1 MRDRVLTKNGFQP
14 FPKRIEEQAIKQ
26 GSKAAPADTG
36 IEEPLVSNSN
46 AKAKQELAIKMNDE
60 AKKQAEMD
68 KLIKERAA
76 AKALEAKKF
85 EEAKKL

>member
-14 FPKRIEEQAIKQ
+14 FPKRTEEQAIKQ

-36 IEEPLVSNSN
+36 IEEPLIKPE
-46 AKAKQELAIKMNDE
+46 AKAKQELAIKMNEDS
-60 AKKQAEMD
+60 KKQAEMD

-76 AKALEAKKF
+76 KAASDAKASELKTK
-85 EEAKKL
+85 